1 LPVLENSD
9 LKVIANAEGFCIDSV
24 YDKRACREL
33 MWSYDAALWPR
44 RTSVCFPIC
53 GKLLDDTYSF
63 KSKLYHLASHGL
75 ARQRTAEVL
84 ESKPLKLVLRDRWDE
99 GTLKAYPFKYC
110 LRVSYELDGPG
121 LKVGYEVTNEGDE
134 LMLYSIGSHYS
145 YALPLEQQQ
154 CFIHFSRPQN
164 ARFFDYLEGSMS
176 KEGLDGQSCFS
187 LSLLNDGSRIL
198 LQKDLDTDWVGLGT
212 RDAVKVKVKPEGFAY
227 LVTWALGGG
236 RSPFACIEMWDGMAD
251 IPQNDGSLERKLG
264 IRTLG
269 PGETR
274 HYMQTISA
282 CIQGDRYEQ

>member
-1 LPVLENSD
+1 MPTLENSD
-9 LKVIANAEGFCIDSV
+9 LKVIANAEGFSIDSV
-24 YDKRACREL
+24 YDKRTGREL
-33 MWSYDAALWPR
+33 MWRYDATLWPR

-63 KSKLYHLASHGL
+63 KSQPYHLASHGL

-84 ESKPLKLVLRDRWDE
+84 ESRLDRLVLRDRWDE
-99 GTLKAYPFKYC
+99 GTLKAYPFRYS
-110 LRVSYELDGPG
+110 LSVSYELDGPR
-121 LKVGYEVTNEGDE
+121 LMVGYDVKNEGNE
-134 LMLYSIGSHYS
+134 PMLYSIGSHYS

-154 CFIHFSRPQN
+154 CFLHFSKPQK
-164 ARFFDYLEGSMS
+164 AQFFNHLSGLMSTQGLE
-176 KEGLDGQSCFS
+176 EQSCFS

-198 LQKDLDTDWVGLGT
+198 LQKDLDTEWVGLGT
-212 RDAVKVKVKPEGFAY
+212 RDAVQVKVKPEGFSY
-227 LVTWALGGG
+227 LLTWALDGG

-264 IRTLG
+264 IRTLD

-282 CIQGDRYEQ
+282 CIRRR